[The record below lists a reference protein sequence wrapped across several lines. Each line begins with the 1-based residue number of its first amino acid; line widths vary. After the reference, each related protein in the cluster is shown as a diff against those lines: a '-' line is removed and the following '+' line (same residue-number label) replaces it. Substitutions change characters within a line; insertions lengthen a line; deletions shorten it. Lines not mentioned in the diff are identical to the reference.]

1 MSAEPLS
8 LAAVLQIVTAL
19 ALVTALIV
27 AAAWA
32 MRRFGRLP
40 GGGHAQ
46 LRMIGGIHLGQR
58 ERIVVLQAGDERLVV
73 GVTPGCIRTLHVL
86 PHAEDEVGEPAPPG
100 PGGFLGRLNREL
112 AGRMGR

>member
-27 AAAWA
+27 GAAWV

-40 GGGHAQ
+40 TGGNSR

-58 ERIVVLQAGDERLVV
+58 ERIIVLQAGDEQLVI
-73 GVTPGCIRTLHVL
+73 GVTPGCIRTLHVMT
-86 PHAEDEVGEPAPPG
+86 PGEDDGQPANQNQ
-100 PGGFLGRLNREL
+100 GGFLSRLNREL
-112 AGRMGR
+112 AGRAGR

>member
-1 MSAEPLS
+1 MS

-27 AAAWA
+27 GAAWA

-40 GGGHAQ
+40 AGGNSR
-46 LRMIGGIHLGQR
+46 LRLIGGIHLGQR
-58 ERIVVLQAGDERLVV
+58 ERIVVVQAGDEQLVI
-73 GVTPGCIRTLHVL
+73 GVTPGCIRTLHVMVQSE
-86 PHAEDEVGEPAPPG
+86 EDSSPENPG

-112 AGRMGR
+112 AGRRGQ

>member
-27 AAAWA
+27 GAAWA

-40 GGGHAQ
+40 AGGNSR

-58 ERIVVLQAGDERLVV
+58 ERIIVLQAGDEQLVI
-73 GVTPGCIRTLHVL
+73 GVTPGCIRTLHVM
-86 PHAEDEVGEPAPPG
+86 PQGEDELADPAPPG

-112 AGRMGR
+112 AARAGR